1 MQTLQEENLSEK
13 GSVESARR
21 LLSEAPARGG
31 KGGRLPPPML
41 KKMALAILPNSMR
54 KIGGG
59 GKLIF
64 SDVKKSQTL
73 NISCDNWLSHGLF
86 YITGSL
92 FRIPESKNT
101 AFNCKHERESKRF
114 PSHHLSD
121 PSRQGQSAPLTI

>member
-1 MQTLQEENLSEK
+1 MKRPLPIVRCEQK
-13 GSVESARR
+13 RR
-21 LLSEAPARGG
+21 QGGARGG
-31 KGGRLPPPML
+31 GCPPNVEKDGPR
-41 KKMALAILPNSMR
+41 NSSEFDE
-54 KIGGG
+54 KNWGG

>member
-1 MQTLQEENLSEK
+1 MGYDILKLCKLQLF
-13 GSVESARR
+13 GRSA
-21 LLSEAPARGG
+21 G
-31 KGGRLPPPML
+31 KGGQGGAVAPPML

-54 KIGGG
+54 KIGGGG

-101 AFNCKHERESKRF
+101 AFNCKNERESKRF

>member
-1 MQTLQEENLSEK
+1 MQKYAQK
-13 GSVESARR
+13 RRQGGAR
-21 LLSEAPARGG
+21 
-31 KGGRLPPPML
+31 GGRLPPNVEKYGPR
-41 KKMALAILPNSMR
+41 NSSEFDE
-54 KIGGG
+54 KNWGGG

-121 PSRQGQSAPLTI
+121 PSRQGQSAPLTK